1 MGSIIHS
8 PVTVDVKGIQI
19 TGHATLITA
28 DDPEYD
34 EVLKICNLQRIK
46 DEIARRGLTIIKVK
60 SKKIELLEIGLKRRG
75 HDAHQVW
82 EASG

>member
-46 DEIARRGLTIIKVK
+46 DEIARRGLTVIKVK
-60 SKKIELLEIGLKRRG
+60 SKKIELLEIGLKQRG
-75 HDAHQVW
+75 YDAYQVW
-82 EASG
+82 EASE